1 MPGHSAKRVSIGICL
16 CITLTLTML
25 LPVRTAEASEFPW
38 NHRGLDPTAL
48 VEWFGGRVTSGFHD
62 PARPYHCGIDFGVGW
77 GAPIPS
83 TWEGTVVHAGWYG
96 DFGNTVIV
104 QNGDWQMRYSHLSQ
118 FCVSVGQQVGT
129 GTIVG
134 LSGNTG
140 VSTGAHL
147 HYDVRCNG
155 VTVDPMTAPSVPGG
169 NRPKGDYIELHVH
182 GNPRPDL
189 WTVVQW
195 RHPDGSWRDV
205 EGWRGTLDEITNG
218 EGKKMWW
225 VAEDGFGRGPFRW
238 VVYQSEEGGRLLGT
252 SGAFNLPSDGRA
264 VLVAVWVR

>member
-1 MPGHSAKRVSIGICL
+1 MSKSKKLIVGICL
-16 CITLTLTML
+16 CVTLAML
-25 LPVRTAEASEFPW
+25 LPVGTAAASEFPW

-48 VEWFGGRVTSGFHD
+48 VGWFGGRVTSGFRD
-62 PARPYHCGIDFGVGW
+62 PNRPYHVGIDFGVGW

-83 TWEGTVVHAGWYG
+83 TWEGTVVYAGWYG

-104 QNGDWQMRYSHLSQ
+104 QNGDWQMRYAHLSQ
-118 FCVSVGQQVGT
+118 FAVQVGQQVET

-147 HYDVRCNG
+147 HYEVRCNG
-155 VTVDPMTAPSVPGG
+155 VAVDPMTAPSVPGDS
-169 NRPKGDYIELHVH
+169 RPKGDYIELHVH
-182 GNPRPDL
+182 GNPQPEL

-205 EGWRGTLDEITNG
+205 EGWRGTFDEIVGG
-218 EGKKMWW
+218 EGRKVWW
-225 VAEDGFGRGPFRW
+225 VSEDGFGHGPFRW
-238 VVYQSEEGGRLLGT
+238 VVYQSEGGRLLGT
-252 SGAFNLPSDGRA
+252 SGTFNLPSDGRA
-264 VLVAVWVR
+264 VIVAVWAR